1 VNRTRIG
8 LLVIAGA
15 TLFVLLLGAV
25 FFSKVHYVDPK
36 PAVAFGD
43 DYFSKLKQSQVD
55 DAFAMYTDGFLQ
67 KRGEDWRKLVAYLD
81 TQAGRVTDFKVLGA
95 QVAPVTLH
103 DSTEMPCALIRY
115 QVTRSRLVSTENLT
129 VCPNQRGAEFGI
141 AGHEITRSD
150 NGQHFAAGLTIQQET
165 IFSTK

>member
-1 VNRTRIG
+1 MNKTRIG
-8 LLVIAGA
+8 LLVIPGA
-15 TLFVLLLGAV
+15 TLFVLVLGAV
-25 FFSKVHYVDPK
+25 FFSVHYVDPK

-55 DAFAMYTDGFLQ
+55 DAFAMYTDNFLQ
-67 KRGEDWRKLVAYLD
+67 KRGEDWKKLVAYLD

-95 QVAPVTLH
+95 QVSPVMFH
-103 DSTEMPCALIRY
+103 DSTEIPCVLIRY
-115 QVTRSRLVSTENLT
+115 QVTRSRLVSTESLT